1 MLVVRALPP
10 AAAADSAALG
20 RDLDAALDGRLLPAR
35 TGGGPMTAWQVTG
48 PWSPSCCCWRSTT
61 RWCDLVTRRRGRS
74 TLARI
79 LLGVIRAYQRWISP
93 VRPPACRFTP
103 TCSAYAVTAV
113 ERFGAVRGGWLAT
126 RRLLRCGPWHPG
138 GHDPV
143 PPA

>member
-1 MLVVRALPP
+1 
-10 AAAADSAALG
+10 
-20 RDLDAALDGRLLPAR
+20 
-35 TGGGPMTAWQVTG
+35 MTAWQVTG
-48 PWSPSCCCWRSTT
+48 LLVAVVLLLALYDGVR
-61 RWCDLVTRRRGRS
+61 DLVTRRRGRS

-79 LLGVIRAYQRWISP
+79 LLRAIRAYQRWISP

-103 TCSAYAVTAV
+103 SCSAYAVTAV

-143 PPA
+143 PPPVGHTGHSPRPDASASSPTGAPRC